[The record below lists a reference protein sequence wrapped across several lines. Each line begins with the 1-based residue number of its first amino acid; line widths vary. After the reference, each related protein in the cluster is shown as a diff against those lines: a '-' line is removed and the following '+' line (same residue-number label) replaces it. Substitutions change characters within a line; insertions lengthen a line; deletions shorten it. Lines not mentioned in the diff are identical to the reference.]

1 MKELFFI
8 FSLIIGLGIIVYLLL
23 NNIVKNENSFKEKLD
38 ADELEELKFILDAI
52 NVAGPAVKFKLI
64 LMMGGTFFSQAFVF
78 LINLPF
84 YYFDT
89 KRK

>member
-8 FSLIIGLGIIVYLLL
+8 FSLIIGLGLIVYLLL

-38 ADELEELKFILDAI
+38 TDELEELKFILDAI
-52 NVAGPAVKFKLI
+52 NIAGPAIKFKLI
-64 LMMGGTFFSQAFVF
+64 FMMGGTLFSHAMVL

-84 YYFDT
+84 YYLDN